1 MAILN
6 TSQLQ
11 LPGTMLGIVRDKA
24 LDAGLLGKLSQEK
37 PTLFGPV
44 KGATFSGVPRA
55 SIVGESEA
63 KPADDPFQITP
74 FTADPIKFVLQVR
87 ASDEFKWADDDYK
100 LGVLKELVAPAIGA
114 GMGRAVDL
122 IAIHGINPKTGQPAS
137 KVTKHLSQATSTVV
151 PSGAPTAELN
161 QAVGLLAAQS
171 LMPTGIA
178 TDPAYNYSLATEVY
192 PAGHSL
198 AGQSIYPQATF
209 AGTSNWRGL
218 KVESSSTVSG
228 KPELATDAKIKAIL
242 GDWSEVRWGFQRN
255 FPLEILTAGDPD
267 NSDRDLAGHNEIMFR
282 TEAVV
287 YVAIGDLKKFSLVKE
302 A

>member
-1 MAILN
+1 MATLN
-6 TSQLQ
+6 TNQLQ

-24 LDAGLLGKLSQEK
+24 LDAGILGKLSLEK

-44 KGATFSGVPRA
+44 KGATFTGVPRA

-74 FTADPIKFVLQVR
+74 FTAEPIKFVIQVR

-100 LGVLKELVAPAIGA
+100 LGILKDLVAPAIGA

-122 IAIHGINPKTGQPAS
+122 IAFHGINPKTGQPSS
-137 KVTKHLSQATSTVV
+137 KAPKHLSQATSTVV
-151 PSGAPTAELN
+151 PGGAPTAELN

-178 TDPAYNYSLATEVY
+178 TEPGYNYQLATEVY

-198 AGQSIYPQATF
+198 AGQPMYPQATF
-209 AGTSNWRGL
+209 SGTQSWRGL
-218 KVESSSTVSG
+218 KVESSSTVGG
-228 KPELATDAKIKAIL
+228 KPELATDAKIKAIV

-267 NSDRDLAGHNEIMFR
+267 NTNRDLAGHNEIMFR
-282 TEAVV
+282 TEAVI
-287 YVAIGDLKKFSLVKE
+287 YVAIGNLAKFALVKE